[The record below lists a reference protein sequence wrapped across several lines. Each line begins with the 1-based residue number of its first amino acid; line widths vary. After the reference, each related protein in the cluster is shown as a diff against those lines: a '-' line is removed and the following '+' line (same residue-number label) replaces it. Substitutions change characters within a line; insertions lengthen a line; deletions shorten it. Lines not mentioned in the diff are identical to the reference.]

1 MKIVSKSK
9 QYANLVTVIGQ
20 VIGHVTAYYFV
31 TAAKINC
38 M

>member
-20 VIGHVTAYYFV
+20 VTAYYFV